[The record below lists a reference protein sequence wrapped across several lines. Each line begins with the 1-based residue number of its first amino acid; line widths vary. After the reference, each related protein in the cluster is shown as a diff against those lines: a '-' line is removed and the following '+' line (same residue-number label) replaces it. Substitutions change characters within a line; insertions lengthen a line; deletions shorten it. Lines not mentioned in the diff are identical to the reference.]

1 MSRIDPHHHQVP
13 GQQPLG
19 RVAILGL
26 GLIGGSLGQVLCAMG
41 ASEQV
46 TGWDLNPQTML
57 AALENAAVHQ
67 IADGPCEAVANA
79 DLVVICV
86 PIKDVVSLV
95 RTFAPALGPQAVV
108 TDVSSAKSRIV
119 SE

>member
-1 MSRIDPHHHQVP
+1 MPRIDSHHHQSP

-46 TGWDLNPQTML
+46 TGWDLHSQTML

-86 PIKDVVSLV
+86 PINEVIPLV
-95 RTFAPALGPQAVV
+95 RTIAPALGSAAV
-108 TDVSSAKSRIV
+108 
-119 SE
+119 

>member
-1 MSRIDPHHHQVP
+1 MSRIDSHHHQGP

-26 GLIGGSLGQVLCAMG
+26 GLIGGSLGQVLCAVG

-46 TGWDLNPQTML
+46 TGWDLNTQTML
-57 AALENAAVHQ
+57 AALENAAVHR
-67 IADGPCEAVANA
+67 IADGPCEAVANV

-86 PIKDVVSLV
+86 PIKEVIPLV
-95 RTFAPALGPQAVV
+95 RAIAPALASTAVV
-108 TDVSSAKSRIV
+108 TDVSSAKMWIAK
-119 SE
+119 